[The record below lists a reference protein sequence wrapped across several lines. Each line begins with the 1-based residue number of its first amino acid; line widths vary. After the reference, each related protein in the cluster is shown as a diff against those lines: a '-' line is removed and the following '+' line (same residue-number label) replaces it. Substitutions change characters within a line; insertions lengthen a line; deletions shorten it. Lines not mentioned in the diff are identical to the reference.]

1 MTAASSLT
9 LHHHDA
15 AGMHERRD
23 LLIAVYTEVYAD
35 LLSDPFFS
43 PERYWQRLESYA
55 KWPGFAL
62 VTGWLGDDLIGYA
75 LGYTLPKG
83 SAWWRGFRGEV
94 PPGAL
99 EEDGERT
106 FAVTQLMVL
115 PAHQRHGYAGRLHDA
130 LLADR
135 SEERATLLVKPD
147 NVPACTAYL
156 SWGWQ
161 CFGRVQPFEDAPVYD
176 ALMRELRSNSKQLS

>member
-1 MTAASSLT
+1 MTSVPLLT

-15 AGMHERRD
+15 AGMRERRD

-35 LLSDPFFS
+35 LLADPFFS

-62 VTGWLGDDLIGYA
+62 VTGWLGGDLVGYT
-75 LGYTLPKG
+75 LGYTLPKD
-83 SAWWRGFRGEV
+83 SAWWRGFVGEV
-94 PPGAL
+94 SPDAL

-115 PAHQRHGYAGRLHDA
+115 PAHQRRGYAGQLHDA
-130 LLADR
+130 LLTGR
-135 SEERATLLVKPD
+135 TEERATLLVKPD
-147 NVPACTAYL
+147 NVPARTAYL

-161 CFGRVQPFEDAPVYD
+161 RFGRLQPFEDAPVYD
-176 ALMRELRSNSKQLS
+176 SLMCELQSRREQ

>member
-1 MTAASSLT
+1 MTAAPLLT
-9 LHHHDA
+9 LQDHDA
-15 AGMHERRD
+15 AGMQELRK

-35 LLSDPFFS
+35 LLTDPFFA

-62 VTGWLGDDLIGYA
+62 VTGWLGDELIGYT
-75 LGYTLPKG
+75 LGYTLPQG
-83 SAWWRGFRGEV
+83 TAWWRGFRGDA

-115 PAHQRHGYAGRLHDA
+115 PAHQRRGYAGQLHDA
-130 LLADR
+130 LLAGR
-135 SEERATLLVKPD
+135 PEERATLLVKPD
-147 NVPACTAYL
+147 NIPARTAYL

-161 CFGRVQPFEDAPVYD
+161 RFGQLQPFDDAPVYES
-176 ALMRELRSNSKQLS
+176 LMYRLRA